1 MVLAFNA
8 VALVLMVKFPVL
20 IFTHTACAL
29 VKLAVAALAGVITTT
44 GAVAKHPFSYLD
56 LMCIYILL
64 KNLLYTQI
72 SSKLAYTHPDKLA
85 THNIMPFCILYIFVR
100 YADFLNCQI
109 VKLLKSPNGANIVCV
124 GLTVVELKATGEIL
138 EPRVV
143 VVADLRRTPIVVTR
157 KTPNGFFLYIK
168 QIKFIFCR

>member
-1 MVLAFNA
+1 
-8 VALVLMVKFPVL
+8 VL
-20 IFTHTACAL
+20 IVKLLVPIFIHTACAL

-85 THNIMPFCILYIFVR
+85 TRNIMPFCNLYIFVR
-100 YADFLNCQI
+100 YADFINCQI
-109 VKLLKSPNGANIVCV
+109 VKLLKSPNGANIVSV
-124 GLTVVELKATGEIL
+124 ALSVVELTATVEIL
-138 EPRVV
+138 APRVDV
-143 VVADLRRTPIVVTR
+143 VGLRRTPIVDTR
-157 KTPNGFFLYIK
+157 KTSNGYFL
-168 QIKFIFCR
+168 

>member
-1 MVLAFNA
+1 
-8 VALVLMVKFPVL
+8 
-20 IFTHTACAL
+20 
-29 VKLAVAALAGVITTT
+29 
-44 GAVAKHPFSYLD
+44 
-56 LMCIYILL
+56 MCIYILL
-64 KNLLYTQI
+64 KNILYTQI

-109 VKLLKSPNGANIVCV
+109 VKLLKSPNGANIGRV
-124 GLTVVELKATGEIL
+124 GLTVVDLTATAETL

-143 VVADLRRTPIVVTR
+143 VDELRRTPIVGTC
-157 KTPNGFFLYIK
+157 KNSNGSFLYIK